1 MIEHEQ
7 MHNQSEQENAVE
19 SRMVLAKAVLNASNK
34 LGLSLDEL
42 NEVIGVES
50 DFTETGIEP
59 ETSQAEAS
67 LVLITIYNKLFM
79 LVGRNDADVA
89 HWMRTENEMTGG
101 IPAEQIK
108 EDSGLQRIS
117 NILNGLVA
125 H

>member
-1 MIEHEQ
+1 